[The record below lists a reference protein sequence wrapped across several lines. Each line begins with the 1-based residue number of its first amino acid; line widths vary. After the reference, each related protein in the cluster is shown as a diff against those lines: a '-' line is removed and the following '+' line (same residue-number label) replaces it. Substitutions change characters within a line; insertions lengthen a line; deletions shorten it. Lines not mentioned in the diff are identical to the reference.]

1 MNAAIIG
8 TSKIAQIHLREFIK
22 KKFKIIYVA
31 TRNPKKII
39 KILKK
44 KSVTATKIIPVK
56 LLELKKLN
64 YNFISVCTPTRM
76 HHKHIFFLKKKK
88 TIFFIEKPL
97 ISYLRLGKKFDSIYN
112 KIYSS
117 NLKILVSYPMY
128 FMALTFLRKFKIN
141 LNTIKKISI
150 HYQTTGNHKNHH
162 IAEDLLPHALS
173 FFYGIFFNKIK
184 FLKFISSNV
193 YNFRNRW
200 SCKIKFNFL
209 KLNIFFT
216 ENNSLKKSNFYFKID
231 KKKFIRK
238 MKLKKNEPEVSISYK
253 KKSRKIKNPMN
264 MNINSLL
271 NYKNF
276 KLIYDRNKKMTDFI
290 FDIQKKLLV
299 N

>member
-8 TSKIAQIHLREFIK
+8 TSKIALIHLREFLK
-22 KKFKIIYVA
+22 KNFRTIYVA

-39 KILKK
+39 KILKNK
-44 KSVTATKIIPVK
+44 NIKGTKIIPVK
-56 LLELKKLN
+56 LLALKKLN
-64 YNFISVCTPTRM
+64 YKFLSICTPTRM
-76 HHKHIFFLKKKK
+76 HHKHIFLLKKKK

-112 KIYSS
+112 KIYSL

-141 LNTIKKISI
+141 LNTVKKISI
-150 HYQTTGNHKNHH
+150 HYQTTGNHKNQH

-184 FLKFISSNV
+184 FLKFISAKV
-193 YNFRNRW
+193 YNFSNRW

-209 KLNIFFT
+209 ILNIFFT
-216 ENNSLKKSNFYFKID
+216 ENNSLKKSNFYFKMD

-238 MKLKKNEPEVSISYK
+238 MKLKKNEPVVSINYK
-253 KKSRKIKNPMN
+253 KINREIKNPMN
-264 MNINSLL
+264 MNLNGLL

-290 FDIQKKLLV
+290 FDIQKRLLI